1 MFLLQVDLI
10 FQLQVAFKLKE
21 MKIINKIV
29 LITSVVITAFFAC
42 DEIEDPFIEYDGQC
56 GDASLPVPIKQIL
69 IEEFTGHQ
77 CGNCP
82 EGAET
87 IETLKELYCD
97 HIIPVA
103 IHAGYFAEVKT
114 SGDKYT
120 YDYRSED
127 GNTIDTY
134 FEASSSGVPNA
145 MINRTEIDGDLTLN
159 PADWSTV
166 IAELILQEPVLDINI
181 NTSLNQNSR
190 EVTMDIDVLFIE
202 SSSEELMLSVY
213 FVEDSIASWQKDYSL
228 PVDEQDVEEY
238 EHNHVLRD
246 AINGTWGDQITTGPT
261 NAEQVISKSYI
272 YSINSNWKIQNSSIV
287 AFVYKNDTKEVLQ
300 ASQKY
305 LN

>member
-1 MFLLQVDLI
+1 VVLI
-10 FQLQVAFKLKE
+10 FQLQVVFKSNE
-21 MKIINKIV
+21 MKIVNKIV
-29 LITSVVITAFFAC
+29 LITTVIIVVFFAC

-82 EGAET
+82 VGAET

-103 IHAGYFAEVKT
+103 IHAGYFAEVKA

-120 YDYRSED
+120 YDYRSDD

-145 MINRTEIDGDLTLN
+145 MINRAEIDGDLTLN

-166 IAELILQEPVLDINI
+166 VAELVLQKPVLDINI
-181 NTSLNQNSR
+181 NTSLNHNSR

-213 FVEDSIASWQKDYSL
+213 IVEDSIASWQKDYSL

>member
-1 MFLLQVDLI
+1 
-10 FQLQVAFKLKE
+10 
-21 MKIINKIV
+21 MKIISKIIFIAIIIV
-29 LITSVVITAFFAC
+29 AGLFSC

-82 EGAET
+82 EGAKT

-114 SGDKYT
+114 SSDKYT

-127 GNTIDTY
+127 GNAIDSY

-145 MINRTEIDGDLTLN
+145 MINRAEINGDLTLN

-166 IAELILQEPVLDINI
+166 VAELVLKEPVLDINI
-181 NTSLNQNSR
+181 STSLNQNSR

-202 SSSEELMLSVY
+202 SNSQELMLSVY
-213 FVEDSIASWQKDYSL
+213 FVEDSIVSWQKDYSL
-228 PVDEQDVEEY
+228 PANEQDIPDY

-246 AINGTWGDQITTGPT
+246 AINGTWGDQITTGST
-261 NAEQVISKSYI
+261 NAEEVISKSYT
-272 YSINSNWKIQNSSIV
+272 YSINPNWNIQNSSIV
-287 AFVYKNDTKEVLQ
+287 AFVYRNETKEVLQ
-300 ASQKY
+300 ASQRY
-305 LN
+305 LTL